1 MTCLIKH
8 AKKSCLILNKGSI
21 YLIPNFIT
29 SDNDKSYLSYE
40 VEKIIFQINIFIVE
54 NIRSARRF
62 IRKIDKEKNIDNI
75 LFFEYG
81 KYSKLNFEKDILSL
95 ILSGKSIG
103 IISESGLPCVADPGA
118 SIVEYAHHFN
128 IEVVPVSGP
137 NSIVLALISSGMN
150 GQNFAFNGYL
160 PIHKKERKIKIIEL
174 EKKAKKEN
182 QTQIFIE
189 TPYRN
194 NQLFSAIL
202 ENCNLNTKLCLAMN
216 ITSKKQ
222 FIKTKTICEWKNFEL
237 NLNKVPCVFLIQ

>member
-1 MTCLIKH
+1 MICLIKH

-29 SDNDKSYLSYE
+29 IDNDKSYLSYE
-40 VEKIIFQINIFIVE
+40 VEKIICRINIFIVE

-62 IRKIDKEKNIDNI
+62 IRKIDKEKNIDEI
-75 LFFEYG
+75 IFFEYG
-81 KYSKLNFEKDILSL
+81 KHSKLNFEKDILSL
-95 ILSGKSIG
+95 ILNGKSIG

-118 SIVEYAHHFN
+118 NIVEHAHDFD
-128 IEVVPVSGP
+128 IEVIPVSGP
-137 NSIVLALISSGMN
+137 NSIILALISSGMN

-160 PIHKKERKIKIIEL
+160 PINKKERKIKIIEL

-202 ENCNLNTKLCLAMN
+202 ENCNLNTKLCVAMD

-222 FIKTKTICEWKNFEL
+222 FIKTKSIYEWKNFEL

>member
-1 MTCLIKH
+1 M
-8 AKKSCLILNKGSI
+8 NKGSI

-29 SDNDKSYLSYE
+29 IDNDKSYLSYE
-40 VEKIIFQINIFIVE
+40 VEKIICRINIFIVE

-62 IRKIDKEKNIDNI
+62 IRKIDKEKNIDEI
-75 LFFEYG
+75 IFFEYG
-81 KYSKLNFEKDILSL
+81 KHSNLNFEKDILSL
-95 ILSGKSIG
+95 ILNGKSIG

-118 SIVEYAHHFN
+118 NIVEHAHDFD
-128 IEVVPVSGP
+128 IEVIPVSGP
-137 NSIVLALISSGMN
+137 NSIILALISSGMN

-160 PIHKKERKIKIIEL
+160 PINKKERKIKIIEL

-202 ENCNLNTKLCLAMN
+202 KNCNLNTKLCVAMD

-222 FIKTKTICEWKNFEL
+222 FIKTKSIYEWKNFEL

>member
-1 MTCLIKH
+1 M
-8 AKKSCLILNKGSI
+8 NKGSI

-29 SDNDKSYLSYE
+29 SDNDKSCLSYK
-40 VEKIIFQINIFIVE
+40 VEKIICRINIFIVE

-62 IRKIDKEKNIDNI
+62 IRKVDKEKNIDEI

-81 KYSKLNFEKDILSL
+81 KHSNLNFEKDILSL
-95 ILSGKSIG
+95 ILNGKSIG

-118 SIVEYAHHFN
+118 NIIKHAHDFD
-128 IEVVPVSGP
+128 IEVVPISGP

-160 PIHKKERKIKIIEL
+160 PIHKKERKIKILEL

-202 ENCNLNTKLCLAMN
+202 ENCNLNTKLCIAMN

-222 FIKTKTICEWKNFEL
+222 FIKTKSIFEWKNLNL

>member
-8 AKKSCLILNKGSI
+8 LKKSYLILNKWSI

-29 SDNDKSYLSYE
+29 LDNDKSYLSYE
-40 VEKIIFQINIFIVE
+40 VEKIICRINIFIVE
-54 NIRSARRF
+54 NIRSSRRF
-62 IRKIDKEKNIDNI
+62 IRKIDKEKNIDEI
-75 LFFEYG
+75 IFFEYG
-81 KYSKLNFEKDILSL
+81 KYSNLNFEKDILSL
-95 ILSGKSIG
+95 ILNGKSIG

-118 SIVEYAHHFN
+118 NIVEHAHDFDIN
-128 IEVVPVSGP
+128 VIPVSGP
-137 NSIVLALISSGMN
+137 NSIILALISSGMN

-160 PIHKKERKIKIIEL
+160 PIHKKERKLKIIEL

-202 ENCNLNTKLCLAMN
+202 ENCNSNTKLCIAMD
-216 ITSKKQ
+216 ITSQKQ
-222 FIKTKTICEWKNFEL
+222 FIKTKSIFEWKNL
-237 NLNKVPCVFLIQ
+237 NLNLSKLPCVFLIQ

>member
-1 MTCLIKH
+1 
-8 AKKSCLILNKGSI
+8 
-21 YLIPNFIT
+21 
-29 SDNDKSYLSYE
+29 
-40 VEKIIFQINIFIVE
+40 
-54 NIRSARRF
+54 
-62 IRKIDKEKNIDNI
+62 
-75 LFFEYG
+75 
-81 KYSKLNFEKDILSL
+81 
-95 ILSGKSIG
+95 
-103 IISESGLPCVADPGA
+103 
-118 SIVEYAHHFN
+118 
-128 IEVVPVSGP
+128 
-137 NSIVLALISSGMN
+137 MN

-160 PIHKKERKIKIIEL
+160 PINKKERKIKIIEL

>member
-1 MTCLIKH
+1 MNNGK
-8 AKKSCLILNKGSI
+8 I

-29 SDNDKSYLSYE
+29 SDNDKSHLSYE
-40 VEKIIFQINIFIVE
+40 VENIICKINIFVVE

-62 IRKIDKEKNIDNI
+62 IRKIDKEKNIDEV

-81 KYSKLNFEKDILSL
+81 KYSNLNFEKDILNI
-95 ILSGKSIG
+95 ILNGKSIG

-118 SIVEYAHHFN
+118 KIIEHAHNFD
-128 IEVVPVSGP
+128 IEVTPISGP

-160 PIHKKERKIKIIEL
+160 PIQKKERKIKIIEL
-174 EKKAKKEN
+174 EKKAKREN

-202 ENCNLNTKLCLAMN
+202 ENCNSNTKLCIAMD
-216 ITSKKQ
+216 ITSQKQ
-222 FIKTKTICEWKNFEL
+222 FIKTKSIFEWKNL
-237 NLNKVPCVFLIQ
+237 NLNLRKVPCVFLIQ

>member
-1 MTCLIKH
+1 M
-8 AKKSCLILNKGSI
+8 NKGSI

-29 SDNDKSYLSYE
+29 SDNDKSCLSYK
-40 VEKIIFQINIFIVE
+40 VEKIICRINIFIVE

-62 IRKIDKEKNIDNI
+62 IRKVDKEKNIDEI

-81 KYSKLNFEKDILSL
+81 KHSNLNFEKDILSL
-95 ILSGKSIG
+95 ILNGKSIG

-118 SIVEYAHHFN
+118 NIIKHAHDFD
-128 IEVVPVSGP
+128 IEVVPISGP

-202 ENCNLNTKLCLAMN
+202 ENCNLNTKLCIAMD

-222 FIKTKTICEWKNFEL
+222 FIKTKTILEWKNL
-237 NLNKVPCVFLIQ
+237 NLNLSKVPCVFLIQ

>member
-1 MTCLIKH
+1 M
-8 AKKSCLILNKGSI
+8 NKGSI

-29 SDNDKSYLSYE
+29 IDNDKSYLSYE

-62 IRKIDKEKNIDNI
+62 IRKIDKEKNIDEI
-75 LFFEYG
+75 IFFEYG
-81 KYSKLNFEKDILSL
+81 KHSNLNFEKDILSL
-95 ILSGKSIG
+95 ILNGKSIG

-118 SIVEYAHHFN
+118 NIVEYAHDFD
-128 IEVVPVSGP
+128 IEVVPISGP
-137 NSIVLALISSGMN
+137 NSIILALISSGMN

-160 PIHKKERKIKIIEL
+160 PIHKKERKFKIIEL

-202 ENCNLNTKLCLAMN
+202 ENCNLNTKLCIAMD

-222 FIKTKTICEWKNFEL
+222 FIKTKTILEWKNL
-237 NLNKVPCVFLIQ
+237 NLNLSKVPCVFLIQ